1 MEQKHLTVLEQLNRD
16 CRNAYFAGIP
26 IIYVKTYE
34 TELMHQLIKMDEIV
48 QRRMRSK
55 SGGLVDYDDSQS
67 DIFPW
72 NYAEGLENISIQGK
86 AVYSPRETNPLEF
99 SNWDCNHLTLARGE
113 EIDIRD
119 FRAPQNQKNL
129 ARLAEYVRAY
139 AQAPEN
145 SIIKRSTVIL
155 YSEKNYIPEFLQ
167 QYTEYIDVKLPK
179 EEEIRDIIEEE
190 FQENPLLRSLLVDDS
205 LFTDFCGLNRTEIY
219 RMVRRIKF
227 MDDSELASK
236 NAVKKKLFQVKEQ
249 VVKRN
254 EILEL
259 MDTENVSVQIGGLKG
274 LKEYIEEIEDSM
286 KEERWRKETFGTEI
300 PKGILVC
307 GIPGC
312 GKSLAAKFVAKKLNL
327 PLLKLDVGM
336 LMGKYQGESEHN
348 MQQALKMAEAM
359 APCILFIDEL
369 DKAFSGSK
377 NGNENDSGSFKRMF
391 SRLLGWMQD
400 KTKPCFI
407 FATANDLTG
416 LPSEF
421 FRSGRF
427 DRLYAMYLPT
437 EEECMEILRVRL
449 EEKEKN
455 ARKRKQL
462 FLHDWHKNARDLREL
477 VELFAGKDKQRALK
491 IVTGADIEKL
501 VNEALGAIAREKGR
515 SIGEP
520 VTKWEI
526 KEKIELLL
534 GKTNVYGDGKENR
547 IQIAKTYIQL
557 LNLGFVSTTGEAMY
571 TGYEYDRNNKKVIL
585 YQGEITNRG
594 KYDKAVE
601 QLLTPLL
608 ESMIPDFE
616 EEMFRAYLRRS
627 R

>member
-1 MEQKHLTVLEQLNRD
+1 MEQKHLTVLEQLSRD

-26 IIYVKTYE
+26 IIYVRTYE
-34 TELMHQLIKMDEIV
+34 TELMHQLVSLDEIV

-55 SGGLVDYDDSQS
+55 SGGLVDYDDSQTKAL
-67 DIFPW
+67 PW
-72 NYAEGLENISIQGK
+72 NYSEGLENRSLPGK
-86 AVYSPRETNPLEF
+86 NSLSPDETNPLEF
-99 SNWDCNHLTLARGE
+99 LKWDCSHLTLARGE
-113 EIDIRD
+113 ELDIRD
-119 FRAPQNQKNL
+119 LRLSQNQKNL
-129 ARLAEYVRAY
+129 ERLESYVRAY
-139 AQAPEN
+139 AAAPEG
-145 SIIKRSTVIL
+145 SILRRSAVIL

-167 QYTEYIDVKLPK
+167 QYTEYIDVKLPR
-179 EEEIRDIIEEE
+179 EEEIRSIIEEE
-190 FQENPLLRSLLVDDS
+190 FQESPLLQSLLIDDS
-205 LFTDFCGLNRTEIY
+205 LFTDFCGLNRTEVY

-227 MDDSELASK
+227 MDDSELASG

-249 VVKRN
+249 VIKRN

-259 MDTENVSVQIGGLKG
+259 LDTENVRTQIGGLRG
-274 LKEYIEEIEDSM
+274 LKEYVEEIDFAM
-286 KEERWRKETFGTEI
+286 KEERWRRETFGTEI
-300 PKGILVC
+300 PKGILLC

-312 GKSLAAKFVAKKLNL
+312 GKSLAARFAAKKLRL

-348 MQQALKMAEAM
+348 MQKALEIAEAM

-437 EEECMEILRVRL
+437 EEECIEILRVRL

-455 ARKRKQL
+455 AKKRKQL
-462 FLHDWHKNARDLREL
+462 FLQDWHKNTRDLREL
-477 VELFAGKDKQRALK
+477 VELFAGTDTQGQTR

-501 VNEALGAIAREKGR
+501 VNEALAAIATDRGRNSRE
-515 SIGEP
+515 S
-520 VTKWEI
+520 VTKWEM
-526 KEKIELLL
+526 KEKIEEILK
-534 GKTNVYGDGKENR
+534 KTNVYGDGKENR

-557 LNLGFVSTTGEAMY
+557 LNLGFVSTTGQAIY
-571 TGYEYDRNNKKVIL
+571 SGYDYDRDSKKTVL
-585 YQGEITNRG
+585 HKG
-594 KYDKAVE
+594 KIENMGNYDTAVE
-601 QLLTPLL
+601 RLLTPLM
-608 ESMIPDFE
+608 ESMIPEFE